1 MKHAVLSFIL
11 AIFALIVVA
20 ATATQV
26 NDYENGNVLTAGELN
41 SEFGNIY
48 TTLNNLD
55 FDNFAPGTLLPP
67 TIIDSIIAGLGL
79 TQNPTTGAL
88 DVNVDG
94 TSLDITLDVVSV
106 KDDGI
111 TAAKIAANAV
121 GTSEIANDAV
131 TSAKIP
137 NNAIGTTEIADLAVT
152 SAKFADGSITNAKLA
167 NNAVNSA
174 KIQDN
179 TVTKNDLVDVTVTS
193 NSGSPSNVVYG
204 TPQSGTLTVNGL
216 GSGSV
221 TTSLTLTTQGSAVM
235 TMIAPKFGSGD
246 GQMDCVDRQ
255 NLVRVFLKVN
265 GGVVATWKIDNGLSI
280 GPPGPSLQI
289 NQNGSFYQPY
299 MYVDGRGAGTHTYE
313 YVFQIDFAPG
323 GEAMCDYNNWT
334 IMAYEL

>member
-1 MKHAVLSFIL
+1 MKHAFLSFVL

-94 TSLDITLDVVSV
+94 TSLDINLDVVSV

-137 NNAIGTTEIADLAVT
+137 NNAIGTTEIANLAVT

-167 NNAVNSA
+167 NSAVNSV

-179 TVTKNDLVDVTVTS
+179 TVTKNDLVDITFA
-193 NSGSPSNVVYG
+193 SGSGGISNVVYG
-204 TPQSGTLTVNGL
+204 GSTGSGTLSTNVV
-216 GSGSV
+216 GSASL
-221 TTSLTLTTQGSAVM
+221 TTSLTLTTQGSAIMVM
-235 TMIAPKFGSGD
+235 LAPKPGSGTGYLLCRD
-246 GQMDCVDRQ
+246 DQDIFSMR
-255 NLVRVFLKVN
+255 LKVN
-265 GGVVATWKIDNGLSI
+265 AGIVAEWTVNNGLDIAGQQISI
-280 GPPGPSLQI
+280 QD
-289 NQNGSFYQPY
+289 FYKSY
-299 MYVDGRGAGTHTYE
+299 SYVDARSAGTYTYE
-313 YVFQIDFAPG
+313 FEFRIDSGPAS
-323 GEAMCDYNNWT
+323 AAKCDFSNLT
-334 IMAYEL
+334 IVAYEL